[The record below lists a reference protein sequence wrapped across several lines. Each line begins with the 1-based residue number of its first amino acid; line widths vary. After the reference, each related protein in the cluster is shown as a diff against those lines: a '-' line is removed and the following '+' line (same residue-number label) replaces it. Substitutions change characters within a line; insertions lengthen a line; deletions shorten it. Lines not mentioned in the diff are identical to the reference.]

1 MFCGIGRDKSNENCK
16 KPPKIYKHP
25 GPLTSPL
32 TVQKDDKKSTDYKRA
47 SISPITVPLKR
58 SESDKIYDKA
68 VKKLDVKSKS
78 SKLADELIRYN
89 RIKQFMFKPNMVL
102 SFTDLKYNLNN
113 DEIILLQSLLS
124 NDYFDDLVPE
134 TKNKYISFN
143 SYDTVEP
150 NITQKYDNTY
160 IASLNKITNSQ
171 LK

>member
-1 MFCGIGRDKSNENCK
+1 MFCGIGRDKSNKDDCK

-78 SKLADELIRYN
+78 SKLADQLGLLTVG
-89 RIKQFMFKPNMVL
+89 K
-102 SFTDLKYNLNN
+102 NLGQARG
-113 DEIILLQSLLS
+113 LPA
-124 NDYFDDLVPE
+124 YK
-134 TKNKYISFN
+134 TKKAGKRRRKRKRGTKKRRKTKKKRKRKRKRRKS
-143 SYDTVEP
+143 
-150 NITQKYDNTY
+150 KRR
-160 IASLNKITNSQ
+160 K
-171 LK
+171 